1 MTSLLT
7 RRRLLLA
14 GLAGSAALA
23 AGCAVRVRT
32 TNSDGTPFDDARRSE
47 QPQLRIARDGY
58 ALVDAD
64 WTDAARGRAVPVRL
78 YLPLTG
84 DGPRPLVLFSHG
96 LGGSRRGYS
105 YLGSH
110 FARHGI
116 ASLHVQHVGSDRAIW
131 GGSPFELATRMA
143 AAAQDG
149 EALARVA
156 DLRFALD
163 RMLALSPDDPLYV
176 PVDARRIV
184 AAGHSYGANT
194 ALLATGAQVK
204 RDGSVV
210 DLRDARIAA
219 AILLSAPPF
228 YGESMLDPILRPV
241 TVPTLHVTATA
252 DDIRIPGYASG
263 VADRIAVFEATGS
276 AMKALAVF
284 EGGSHSIFTD
294 RTATGGAELNAQ
306 VKRATQ
312 ELALAFLD
320 SAFDRRHEAL
330 ARWRDRH
337 RGIVAR
343 FSKMPA
349 VLA

>member
-14 GLAGSAALA
+14 GLTGAAALA
-23 AGCAVRVRT
+23 TGCAVRVRT
-32 TNSDGTPFDDARRSE
+32 ANSDGTPFDDARRSE
-47 QPQLRIARDGY
+47 QAQLRVARDGY
-58 ALVDAD
+58 ALVEAD
-64 WTDAARGRAVPVRL
+64 WTDAARRRAVPVRL
-78 YLPLTG
+78 YLPLSG
-84 DGPRPLVLFSHG
+84 NGPRPLVLFSHG

-110 FARHGI
+110 FARHGV
-116 ASLHVQHVGSDRAIW
+116 ASLHVQHVGSDRALW

-143 AAAQDG
+143 AAARDG
-149 EALARVA
+149 EAVSRVA

-163 RMLALSPDDPLYV
+163 RMLALSPDDPLFV
-176 PVDARRIV
+176 PVDRRRVV

-194 ALLATGAQVK
+194 ALLMSGAQVM

-210 DLRDARIAA
+210 DLRDARVAA

-228 YGESMLDPILRPV
+228 YGESLLDPILRPV

-263 VADRIAVFEATGS
+263 VDDRIAVFEATGS
-276 AMKALAVF
+276 QHKTLAVF

-294 RTATGGAELNAQ
+294 RSTPGGPELNAQ

-312 ELALAFLD
+312 ELALAFMD
-320 SAFDRRHEAL
+320 SAFDRRHDAL

-343 FSKMPA
+343 FTKLPA
-349 VLA
+349 VIA